1 MFARF
6 GESDTVSAQSLDV
19 DFIER
24 FAVAGPAEEVRERL
38 AAIADVGISRL
49 IVVPGSLDADP
60 AAIEES
66 NARFA
71 EAVLPDLVG

>member
-1 MFARF
+1 
-6 GESDTVSAQSLDV
+6 
-19 DFIER
+19 
-24 FAVAGPAEEVRERL
+24 VAGPAEEVRDGLTE
-38 AAIADVGISRL
+38 IAELGIGRL

-71 EAVLPDLVG
+71 AHTLPSLLG